1 MPNSFSFK
9 LSGLNEFIELECP
22 GFSTLMSLV
31 PSFVCH
37 IGKLFIIT
45 IKKLHLL
52 FFYLIWHYV
61 TLYVMLTNVLWNGD
75 TGNKNNLSLCC
86 FLVQFLRTVFFPFWV
101 PTPLPQIFIFNP
113 FLNWNRVH
121 AKAKNGSFTLCLHIS
136 LCCINNASK
145 SERHKS
151 HIATGW
157 QNKEPDTRGWASVL
171 EGVKAEL
178 GKSPHNSSRK
188 ISYYERRGSESAC
201 QWCCTEKR
209 DCTMPFLIPGV
220 GENSG

>member
-1 MPNSFSFK
+1 MLFSGTIFK
-9 LSGLNEFIELECP
+9 SCI
-22 GFSTLMSLV
+22 
-31 PSFVCH
+31 
-37 IGKLFIIT
+37 
-45 IKKLHLL
+45 
-52 FFYLIWHYV
+52 
-61 TLYVMLTNVLWNGD
+61 
-75 TGNKNNLSLCC
+75 
-86 FLVQFLRTVFFPFWV
+86 FPLWV

-113 FLNWNRVH
+113 FLNWSRVH

-157 QNKEPDTRGWASVL
+157 QNKEPDTRDWASVL

-178 GKSPHNSSRK
+178 GKSPRNSSRK
-188 ISYYERRGSESAC
+188 ISYYKRRGSESAC

-220 GENSG
+220 GENSGSLTVGEKKLEKFDSHFVFGHSSSGFAHS